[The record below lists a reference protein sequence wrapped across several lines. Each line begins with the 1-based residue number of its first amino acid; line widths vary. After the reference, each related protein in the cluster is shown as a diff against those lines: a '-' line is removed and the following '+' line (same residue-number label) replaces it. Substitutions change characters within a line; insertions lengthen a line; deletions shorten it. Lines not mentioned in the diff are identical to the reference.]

1 MSSKGEMSSGLT
13 NGVLQGYKTGLG
25 FSRMESGFKKGLLNG
40 IRKHDK
46 VQDPTV
52 GLIGSKKAQV
62 FWLADYCAVSGTTVT
77 TMYNLMN
84 SAAFLTGASSPAY
97 TKPGIFNDKAYI
109 DFNSAADRI
118 FTSST
123 YTGTAEL
130 TVMLVVR
137 LSTLTAGRVLFY
149 RVSTTISN
157 TIGDI
162 LITAESG
169 TKIRVNFIGN
179 PTSTSSVYD
188 TYDSTLAGTNN
199 NSWTILTVKLRMY
212 QPTGVGSE
220 MEIYL
225 NGKLNMTPV
234 TTTFGSS
241 TSTMPNTGY
250 SFGNNSSATSAGC
263 HMASGIVFNYWL
275 NTSEQI
281 RIENFYRYYYG
292 YRF

>member
-13 NGVLQGYKTGLG
+13 TGILQGFKTGFG

-40 IRKHDK
+40 IRSHDK

-84 SAAFLTGASSPAY
+84 TTANLTGGSSPAY
-97 TKPGIFNDKAYI
+97 VYNGMLNNKAYV
-109 DFNSAADRI
+109 DFNSAADRLS
-118 FTSST
+118 TSTT
-123 YTGTAEL
+123 YTGTDEL

-137 LSTLTAGRVLFY
+137 LSTLTAGRILFY
-149 RVSTTISN
+149 RVSTTIAD

-169 TKIRVNFIGN
+169 TKIRVDFIGN
-179 PTSTSSVYD
+179 PITTRSIYE

-199 NSWTILTVKLRMY
+199 NAWTILTVKLRMY

-241 TSTMPNTGY
+241 TSNMSNTGY
-250 SFGNNSSATSAGC
+250 SFGNNSSATNAGC
-263 HMASGIVFNYWL
+263 HMAGGIVFDYWL
-275 NTSEQI
+275 NSSEQI

>member
-1 MSSKGEMSSGLT
+1 MSSKGEMSSGLAS
-13 NGVLQGYKTGLG
+13 GIHQGFKTGMG

-40 IRKHDK
+40 IRSHDK

-84 SAAFLTGASSPAY
+84 TAQNLTGGSSPNY
-97 TKPGIFNDKAYI
+97 VSPGVLNGKAYI

-118 FTSST
+118 STSAT
-123 YTGTAEL
+123 YTGTEEL
-130 TVMLVVR
+130 TVMMVVR

-149 RVSTTISN
+149 RVSTTIAN
-157 TIGDI
+157 TTGDI

-169 TKIRVNFIGN
+169 TKIRVGFIGN
-179 PTSTSSVYD
+179 PTSTSSIYD
-188 TYDSTLAGTNN
+188 TYDATLEGTNN
-199 NSWTILTVKLRMY
+199 NSWTILTVKLRLY
-212 QPTGVGSE
+212 QPNGNGSE

-225 NGKLNMTPV
+225 NGKQNMTPV

-241 TSTMPNTGY
+241 TSTMPNTGM
-250 SFGNNSSATSAGC
+250 SFGNNSSATNAGS
-263 HMASGIVFNYWL
+263 HIASGIVFDYWL
-275 NTSEQI
+275 NPTEQL
-281 RIENFYRYYYG
+281 RMENFYRYYYG

>member
-13 NGVLQGYKTGLG
+13 NGILQGYKTGFG

-40 IRKHDK
+40 IRSHDK

-52 GLIGSKKAQV
+52 GLIGSKRAQV

-84 SAAFLTGASSPAY
+84 TAANLTGGSSPAY
-97 TKPGIFNDKAYI
+97 VYNGMLNNKAYV
-109 DFNSAADRI
+109 DFNSAADRLS
-118 FTSST
+118 TSTT
-123 YTGTAEL
+123 YTGTNEL

-137 LSTLTAGRVLFY
+137 LSTLSAGRVLFY
-149 RVSTTISN
+149 RVSTTIAD

-169 TKIRVNFIGN
+169 TKIRVDFIGN
-179 PTSTSSVYD
+179 PITTSSIYE

-263 HMASGIVFNYWL
+263 HMAGGIVFNYWL
-275 NTSEQI
+275 NPSEQI

>member
-1 MSSKGEMSSGLT
+1 
-13 NGVLQGYKTGLG
+13 
-25 FSRMESGFKKGLLNG
+25 
-40 IRKHDK
+40 
-46 VQDPTV
+46 
-52 GLIGSKKAQV
+52 
-62 FWLADYCAVSGTTVT
+62 
-77 TMYNLMN
+77 
-84 SAAFLTGASSPAY
+84 
-97 TKPGIFNDKAYI
+97 
-109 DFNSAADRI
+109 
-118 FTSST
+118 
-123 YTGTAEL
+123 
-130 TVMLVVR
+130 
-137 LSTLTAGRVLFY
+137 
-149 RVSTTISN
+149 
-157 TIGDI
+157 
-162 LITAESG
+162 
-169 TKIRVNFIGN
+169 
-179 PTSTSSVYD
+179 
-188 TYDSTLAGTNN
+188 
-199 NSWTILTVKLRMY
+199 MY